1 MRMPDDRDVLTPDT
15 ALIIRIAN
23 LVPARHVTEGKGEV
37 APLPQFIMDLP
48 AEHAAD
54 VSVDS
59 TGMKVRE
66 QRMVLQRYD
75 EHVLHVGF
83 DGSGRCPRNPH
94 PLYRDSV
101 LVLPY
106 RQALRSRCPSGKGVC
121 PVPRVSARR
130 CAKVIPFVEPV
141 IDLERRVRSLRSG
154 DKYQYCFDV
163 TLWGGSR
170 DWQDSPRYAVVLLPL
185 WSCHFLF
192 TCFQKRF
199 TLVFLLYI
207 PGPK

>member
-106 RQALRSRCPSGKGVC
+106 IGKHFAHAVRL
-121 PVPRVSARR
+121 VKVFAQFHKVSARR

-141 IDLERRVRSLRSG
+141 IDLERRG
-154 DKYQYCFDV
+154 
-163 TLWGGSR
+163 TLI
-170 DWQDSPRYAVVLLPL
+170 A
-185 WSCHFLF
+185 
-192 TCFQKRF
+192 
-199 TLVFLLYI
+199 
-207 PGPK
+207 

>member
-1 MRMPDDRDVLTPDT
+1 
-15 ALIIRIAN
+15 
-23 LVPARHVTEGKGEV
+23 
-37 APLPQFIMDLP
+37 MDLP

-106 RQALRSRCPSGKGVC
+106 IGKHFAHAVRL
-121 PVPRVSARR
+121 VKVFAQFHKVSARR

-141 IDLERRVRSLRSG
+141 IDLERRG
-154 DKYQYCFDV
+154 
-163 TLWGGSR
+163 TLI
-170 DWQDSPRYAVVLLPL
+170 A
-185 WSCHFLF
+185 
-192 TCFQKRF
+192 
-199 TLVFLLYI
+199 
-207 PGPK
+207 